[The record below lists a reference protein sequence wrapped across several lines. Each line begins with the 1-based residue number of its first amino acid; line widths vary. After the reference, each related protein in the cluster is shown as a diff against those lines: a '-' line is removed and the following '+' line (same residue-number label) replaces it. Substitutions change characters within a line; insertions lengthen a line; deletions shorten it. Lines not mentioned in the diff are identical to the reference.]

1 MAYYDKTRTQV
12 QKILHANEYGLDSAE
27 AAKRLAKNGR
37 NKLRSTKPRS
47 LFIIFISQFK
57 DFIIYI
63 LLFAIFF
70 SLLIGEY
77 VDSVI
82 ILAILTLNSLIGFF
96 QELSANRSLEALK
109 KLSRTQATVLRDTNR
124 QIIDAEELVI
134 GDIIFLES
142 GDKIPADA
150 RILTSNQLQLEESAL
165 TGESVPTAKTHSTIN
180 SNVQVGD
187 QSNMAFA
194 TTTIVAGTGTAMVT
208 ATGMDTEIGKI
219 SQLIHDAE
227 TTETPLQKRLD
238 RFGRRLGIVII
249 CICVLV
255 LLVLSGREYLSG
267 APFSPALFLS
277 LAFVAISLAVA
288 AVPTALP
295 AVVTISLAVG
305 VKRLLAKRSLVR
317 RLASV
322 ETLGSCTV
330 ICSDKT
336 GTLTQN
342 QMTVMHGW
350 SLRGESHFTGTGYN
364 PQGEMSG
371 AKEDLLYLAGL
382 YCNNAE
388 LYQKE
393 NEWKTLGDPTE
404 VALLVSGAKAQYEWP
419 GKRVN
424 ELPFD
429 SERKCMS
436 VLVSDSENN
445 LTVYAKGAPDS
456 LLGKCTRIV
465 SGNEVIPLS
474 QDIRDQVLKTNDD
487 YARKAMRVLGFA
499 WKSVS
504 HKEEH
509 KEDNLIFIGLQAM
522 VDPPRPDVTSSI
534 KRAQKANI
542 RAIMITGDYQHT
554 AKAVAESIGIKG
566 KTLTGTDLDRMDDEA
581 LQQALQ
587 NDSNIFARVIPE
599 HKQRIV
605 KALQRLGNVVAMT
618 GDGVN
623 DAPALKHADIGIAVG
638 SGTEVAKEAADFVLL
653 DDSFSHIVDAVEE
666 GRGIYDNI
674 QKSIMLLL
682 SGNLGEVLIIFL
694 AVITGMN
701 LPLTAV
707 LLLWI
712 NMITDGAPALAYSID
727 PYSKRIMERPP
738 IPIAEGILPR
748 HRLSLIVFLGV
759 CGTLIGLFLFSI
771 SGGNSDQPD
780 QIMHGRTMIF
790 NFVVLYEMI
799 LVFLIRRDYQVPLF
813 SNILLWL
820 AVCLTIFLQA
830 LLMYTPLASVFQ
842 IVPLDI
848 KDIALLVVG
857 GIAFF
862 LCYLAYA
869 KVQYKGKN

>member
-1 MAYYDKTRTQV
+1 MDYYNKNRTQV
-12 QKILHANEYGLDSAE
+12 QKILFSNKSGLDTAE
-27 AAKRLAKNGR
+27 AAKRLAENGK
-37 NKLRSTKPRS
+37 NKLSDTKPQS
-47 LFIIFISQFK
+47 LLVIFINQFK

-77 VDSVI
+77 VDSII

-96 QELSANRSLEALK
+96 QELSANKSLEALK
-109 KLSRTQATVLRDTNR
+109 KLSRIQATVLRDKNR
-124 QIIDAEELVI
+124 KSIDAEEIVT
-134 GDIIFLES
+134 GDVIFLES

-150 RILTSNQLQLEESAL
+150 RILTCNLLQLEESAL
-165 TGESVPTAKTHSTIN
+165 TGESLPTAKTQKTIG
-180 SNVQVGD
+180 SNMQVGD
-187 QSNMAFA
+187 QNNMVFA
-194 TTTIVAGTGTAMVT
+194 TTTVVAGTGTAMVT
-208 ATGMDTEIGKI
+208 ATGMNTEIGKI
-219 SQLIHDAE
+219 SQLIQDAE
-227 TTETPLQKRLD
+227 TTVTPLQKRLD
-238 RFGRRLGIVII
+238 HFGRRLGMVII
-249 CICVLV
+249 FICTVV
-255 LLVLSGREYLSG
+255 LLVLSGREWLSG
-267 APFSPALFLS
+267 AELSPAIFIS

-295 AVVTISLAVG
+295 AVVTISLSVG

-342 QMTVMHGW
+342 EMTVIHGW
-350 SLRGESHFTGTGYN
+350 SLQGESSFTGTGYD
-364 PQGEMSG
+364 PQGTMSG
-371 AKEDLLYLAGL
+371 AKEGLLYRAGI

-388 LYQKE
+388 LYQEESK
-393 NEWKTLGDPTE
+393 WQILGDPTE
-404 VALLVSGAKAQYEWP
+404 GALLVSGAKAQSECLD
-419 GKRVN
+419 KRLT
-424 ELPFD
+424 EIPFD

-436 VLVSDSENN
+436 VLVSDSEDK

-456 LLGKCTRIV
+456 LLSKCTKIV
-465 SGNEVIPLS
+465 SGSSVIPLS
-474 QDIRDQVLKTNDD
+474 QELRDQVLETNDN
-487 YARKAMRVLGFA
+487 YAYKAMRVLGFA

-504 HKEEH
+504 DKKEHKEE
-509 KEDNLIFIGLQAM
+509 DLIFIGLQAM
-522 VDPPRPDVTSSI
+522 VDPPRPDVATSI
-534 KRAQKANI
+534 TRAQKANI

-554 AKAVAESIGIKG
+554 AKAVAESIGIRG
-566 KTLTGTDLDRMDDEA
+566 KTLTGADLDRMDDEA

-587 NDSNIFARVIPE
+587 EESNIFARVIPE

-605 KALQRLGNVVAMT
+605 IALQSLGNVVAMT

-638 SGTEVAKEAADFVLL
+638 SGTEVAKEAADFILL

-738 IPIAEGILPR
+738 IPISEGILPR
-748 HRLSLIVFLGV
+748 HRLTLIGFLGI

-771 SGGNSDQPD
+771 SGGNSTQADEV
-780 QIMHGRTMIF
+780 MHGRTMIF

-799 LVFLIRRDYQVPLF
+799 LVFLIRQDYQVPIF

-820 AVCLTIFLQA
+820 AVGLTFLLQA
-830 LLMYTPLASVFQ
+830 LLMYTPLAPVFQ
-842 IVPLDI
+842 IVPLGI
-848 KDIALLVVG
+848 KDIALLLVG
-857 GIAFF
+857 GSAFF

-869 KVQYKGKN
+869 KVQYEK